1 MPTLLQSLPT
11 NDLGFLRIIA
21 SLWGLELSASDPA
34 EASLE
39 LADGLADAE
48 LLDEI
53 IATLPQN
60 GRAALLALAA
70 ENGRMPWA
78 AFTRR
83 FGEVREMGP
92 GKRDREQPH
101 LHPNSAAEALW
112 YRALI
117 GKAFFETD
125 KGPQEFAFIPE
136 DFLLVLDF
144 PAPGPEPSLDE
155 TDELPE
161 SAEPEETFPASP
173 ARPTPAPVA
182 KAESPAG
189 EAALGRPASP
199 AEKAFSLPASDRLLD
214 EACTLLAALRS
225 GKPLPETKI
234 PGPVVT
240 ELLTAAKILQA
251 EPGGWEVLPEP
262 AKNFLEAPRAKALE
276 MLVTAWQDAETFNEL
291 RQIPGLAGEGGW
303 KNEPLVTREF
313 LLNLL
318 EPVPENQWWSLP
330 AFVREVKT
338 KYPDFQRPAGDYDS
352 WFIKREADGTYLRGF
367 AHWDEVDGALL
378 RYFITGPLFWLGLVD
393 LATAEEGGQPTAF
406 RMAVFEPK
414 EETGKIHVA
423 SNGRIRVERL
433 APRAARYQLARF
445 CEWETG
451 PEDEYRYRL
460 TPGSL
465 KRAREQGLKTD
476 HLLGILRKH
485 ASTPIPPPFLR
496 ALQRWEANGVEARV
510 ETVTILRVNRPETLE
525 ELRNSSAARFLGEIL
540 GPTSI
545 LIKSGAASKVLA
557 ALAEMGLLAEE
568 SGAQGV
574 SVDLS

>member
-34 EASLE
+34 SASLE
-39 LADGLADAE
+39 LADSLADAE

-60 GRAALLALAA
+60 GQAALLALAA

-78 AFTRR
+78 VFTRR

-101 LHPNSAAEALW
+101 LHPNSATEALW

-117 GKAFFETD
+117 GKAFFESD

-144 PAPGPEPSLDE
+144 PEPGPEPNVDE
-155 TDELPE
+155 AEDLAE
-161 SAEPEETFPASP
+161 SESPEETFPASP

-182 KAESPAG
+182 KAETPAS

-214 EACTLLAALRS
+214 EACTLLAALRR
-225 GKPLPETKI
+225 GKASPETKI

-240 ELLTAAKILQA
+240 ELLTAAKILRA
-251 EPGGWEVLPEP
+251 GPGGLEVLPEP

-276 MLVTAWQDAETFNEL
+276 MLVATWQDAETFNEL
-291 RQIPGLAGEGGW
+291 RQIPGLVCEGGW

-330 AFVREVKT
+330 AFIREVKT

-352 WFIKREADGTYLRGF
+352 WFIKRAADGTYLRGF
-367 AHWDEVDGALL
+367 AHWDAVDGALL

-393 LATAEEGGQPTAF
+393 LAAAEAGGLPTAF

-433 APRAARYQLARF
+433 APRTVRYQLARF
-445 CEWETG
+445 CEWEPG

-510 ETVTILRVNRPETLE
+510 ETVTILKVNRPETLE

-545 LIKSGAASKVLA
+545 LIKNGAASKVLA

-568 SGAQGV
+568 TGDQGV

>member
-1 MPTLLQSLPT
+1 MPTLTQILPT

-21 SLWGLELSASDPA
+21 SLWGLELTSSDPA
-34 EASLE
+34 EAAVE
-39 LADGLADAE
+39 LAEGLADAE

-60 GRAALLALAA
+60 GRAALQALAA

-78 AFTRR
+78 VFSRR

-101 LHPNSAAEALW
+101 QHPSSGTEALW

-117 GKAFFETD
+117 GKAFFDGE

-136 DFLLVLDF
+136 DFLLVLDLPEPNPEPDTEAEEVTLENDLPTPI
-144 PAPGPEPSLDE
+144 PAPLTPVER
-155 TDELPE
+155 PE
-161 SAEPEETFPASP
+161 SHP
-173 ARPTPAPVA
+173 
-182 KAESPAG
+182 G
-189 EAALGRPASP
+189 EAPLGRPASP
-199 AEKAFSLPASDRLLD
+199 AEKAIHLPGSDRLLD

-225 GKPLPETKI
+225 GKTPPETKI
-234 PGPVVT
+234 PQRVVV

-251 EPGGWEVLPEP
+251 GPGGLEVLPEP

-276 MLVTAWQDAETFNEL
+276 LLVTAWQEAETFNEL
-291 RQIPGLAGEGGW
+291 HQIPGLVCEGGW

-318 EPVPENQWWSLP
+318 EPIPEGQWWSLA
-330 AFVREVKT
+330 AFIREIKS

-352 WFIKREADGTYLRGF
+352 WFIKRAADGTYLRGF
-367 AHWDEVDGALL
+367 AHWEEVDGALL

-393 LATAEEGGQPTAF
+393 LATAEAGGGPTAF
-406 RMAVFEPK
+406 KMAIFEPK
-414 EETGKIHVA
+414 EEQGKIHVA
-423 SNGRIRVERL
+423 SNGRLRVERL
-433 APRAARYQLARF
+433 APRTARYQLARF
-445 CEWETG
+445 CEWE
-451 PEDEYRYRL
+451 PEQADEYRYRL

-465 KRAREQGLKTD
+465 KRAREQGLKTE

-510 ETVTILRVNRPETLE
+510 ETVTILKVNRPETLE
-525 ELRNSSAARFLGEIL
+525 ELRSSKAARFLGEIL

-545 LIKSGAASKVLA
+545 LIKTGAASKVLA
-557 ALAEMGLLAEE
+557 TLAEMGLLAEE
-568 SGAQGV
+568 TGDQGV